1 MTGYYDFRFV
11 ILKALKFKY
20 VSSHQINMYLLAKT

>member
-1 MTGYYDFRFV
+1 MTGYYDFKFV

-20 VSSHQINMYLLAKT
+20 VSSHQINIIY